1 MDNSKRYSY
10 NRFGKKG
17 QRVGQAVADILS
29 KEQPTYTAGEILD
42 GYSQKFVEEIQSV
55 IEKNQGKYT
64 DPFYIFVLTKKEMWA
79 DNVVRNWFIARQ
91 TRPSALE
98 MMSQYSNHTKTLYKV
113 DSRSKEPIQV
123 EWSLP
128 GFSECISIL
137 KSPGTYDPE
146 LVRWILKC
154 FEGKL
159 DQGVLAVA

>member
-1 MDNSKRYSY
+1 M
-10 NRFGKKG
+10 
-17 QRVGQAVADILS
+17 RVGQAVADILS

-42 GYSQKFVEEIQSV
+42 GYSQKFAQEIESV
-55 IEKNQGKYT
+55 IEKNQDKYAG
-64 DPFYIFVLTKKEMWA
+64 PFYIFVLTKKEMWA

-91 TRPSALE
+91 TKPNALE

-113 DSRSKEPIQV
+113 NKVGQKLLEI

-128 GFSECISIL
+128 GFSECISVL

-146 LVRWILKC
+146 LVRWIISC

-159 DQGVLAVA
+159 DQGVLTAA

>member
-1 MDNSKRYSY
+1 M
-10 NRFGKKG
+10 
-17 QRVGQAVADILS
+17 RVGQAVSDILS

-42 GYSQKFVEEIQSV
+42 GYSQKFAQEIESV
-55 IEKNQGKYT
+55 IEKNQDKYT

-91 TRPSALE
+91 TKPNALE

-113 DSRSKEPIQV
+113 NKVGQKLLDI

-137 KSPGTYDPE
+137 KRPAAYDPE
-146 LVRWILKC
+146 LVRWIISC

-159 DQGVLAVA
+159 DQGVLTAA